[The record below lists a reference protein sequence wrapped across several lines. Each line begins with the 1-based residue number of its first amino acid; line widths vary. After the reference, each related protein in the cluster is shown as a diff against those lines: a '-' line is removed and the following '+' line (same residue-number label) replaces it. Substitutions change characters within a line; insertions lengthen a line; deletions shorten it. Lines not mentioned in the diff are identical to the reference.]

1 MTQVQDA
8 ALETQSTGSLL
19 EQIIRETNLDP
30 QDEGYEAARLG
41 VSAFIE
47 EMLKPSFAGEQVKK
61 ITVDRMIAELDRR
74 LSAQTDEI
82 LHNIQFQELE
92 SSWRGLRLLVDRT
105 DFREN
110 ISVEM
115 LHVSKDELLDDFLD
129 ASEISQSS
137 LYKLAYTAEYGQF
150 GGKPLGAIIGNYY
163 FNPTAMDMRLL
174 QSLASVSAMAHA
186 PFIASAGP
194 SFFGLNSFERL
205 PALKD
210 LQDIFSGAPIC
221 QMAGIPGIRG
231 FPLCRPDRAPLPA
244 APALRSRG
252 KSGQSLCLQGERG
265 RPTRELPLGQRR
277 LRLCLANHGQF
288 CQIPLGRQYHRA
300 ALGWGRGRSSR
311 ASLRKP
317 G

>member
-8 ALETQSTGSLL
+8 ALEKQSTGSLL

-82 LHNIQFQELE
+82 LHNSQFQELE
-92 SSWRGLRLLVDRT
+92 SAWRGLGLLVDRT

-129 ASEISQSS
+129 ASEITQSS

-150 GGKPLGAIIGNYY
+150 GGKPLGAVIGNYY
-163 FNPTAMDMRLL
+163 FEHHGHG
-174 QSLASVSAMAHA
+174 HA
-186 PFIASAGP
+186 PAAEPGQRFGHGPRAVHRLGRPLVLRVEQLRPPAGP
-194 SFFGLNSFERL
+194 QGPPGHLQRSAATPSGRL
-205 PALKD
+205 SASPKTPAT
-210 LQDIFSGAPIC
+210 SG
-221 QMAGIPGIRG
+221 
-231 FPLCRPDRAPLPA
+231 
-244 APALRSRG
+244 
-252 KSGQSLCLQGERG
+252 
-265 RPTRELPLGQRR
+265 
-277 LRLCLANHGQF
+277 
-288 CQIPLGRQYHRA
+288 
-300 ALGWGRGRSSR
+300 
-311 ASLRKP
+311 
-317 G
+317 